1 MQAFDYIREKRKRP
15 DTNTIYEYLKKTEAS
30 NIDKETLGNIIS
42 ELMNQKILG
51 NKKLAYG
58 DSFRLIADKE
68 KETLDEITYL
78 DNINNIENN
87 DNQSDPGININ
98 RNRFNYTNGQDITQE
113 ISPIRE
119 LAVNPD
125 AHNLLYLNLLER

>member
-1 MQAFDYIREKRKRP
+1 MQAFDYIREKRKHP

>member
-119 LAVNPD
+119 LAVNSD

>member
-42 ELMNQKILG
+42 ELINQKILG